1 MAFLK
6 ETGNYQ
12 QRCSV
17 LTENNSKNGNRG
29 NITLESLDF
38 IPVILK

>member
-6 ETGNYQ
+6 ETRNYQ
-12 QRCSV
+12 QTRSV
-17 LTENNSKNGNRG
+17 LTENNSKNGNRE

-38 IPVILK
+38 IPVMLK